1 MIVGIPMAHFC
12 SWAQQSASRGHAWV
26 ARSLSSSICIR
37 DGCTI
42 VIMTPAA
49 AALVDRS
56 VTSDIPR
63 DHCIGHV
70 LYLPVLPRWCKLL
83 SSFTASIILLPQ
95 QLHALRDGRT
105 THFLVCLHTSIG
117 IDCQFGYDCHV
128 LLHLAMDGEGSM

>member
-1 MIVGIPMAHFC
+1 MTGGIQKGD
-12 SWAQQSASRGHAWV
+12 SWNPNGTFLFMGSAVCKPWSCMG
-26 ARSLSSSICIR
+26 SLSSSMAPYASEMAAL
-37 DGCTI
+37 I

-95 QLHALRDGRT
+95 QLPPLREGRS
-105 THFLVCLHTSIG
+105 THFLVYLPYINWH
-117 IDCQFGYDCHV
+117 
-128 LLHLAMDGEGSM
+128 